1 MSAQKKPVYYVAFA
15 LIALI
20 LLPLLIWL
28 ISLLLRSGKG
38 ADFVTPANGGAE
50 TTSVA
55 PVGFEQ
61 LQIAD
66 RAQTLLDGPIAE
78 AAQAGR
84 LSLQAVL
91 ELRRFEDKAASARA
105 SGNTQKAAKL
115 YTLVV
120 DRAEGMLALLKQVDE
135 ANALRDTVYQR
146 LEEAEPLKAVFS
158 ESYGQAVAAFDQAQ
172 LQLTAENYPACLD
185 SLKQSGEIL
194 DDLANRSE
202 AYITMRLEEAKTAL
216 DGLALEKA
224 LAAYE
229 AILALAPKHA
239 EAMAGLTMVE
249 SIRGIAGDLQA
260 INALEG
266 AGQWEAALGKLEG
279 LLSAKPQ
286 NAYLLARKEQLTEKI
301 RERTFQQRI
310 AEAEAFV
317 AAGDLA
323 SAVAS
328 LEAALKVKNSESIS
342 ARLEDLKKQILTA
355 RLEALLAN
363 GYSALQAGRYA
374 DARDAYKEALGLA
387 PKSKE
392 AQTGYEKAS
401 SMLLSGIRYSQ
412 NLANADKYIASGRY
426 PLAAK
431 FFNKALSS
439 RPSQLA
445 KAQQAK
451 ESTIREI
458 LERESQPVPVR
469 VLSDKK
475 TYVSLTGV
483 FPPERVESKDLS
495 LFPDVYTLKGT
506 RKGYRTIE
514 RTIQI
519 DSTQSGTDIRIQCS
533 EKE

>member
-1 MSAQKKPVYYVAFA
+1 MLKKPILLIVVVLFLDQALKFWIKTNMMLGQEFHIFDWFIIHFTENKGMAFGMEFGGDMGKYVLSIFRIVAIIF
-15 LIALI
+15 IAIYLRKLAISKVKNGILFSISLI
-20 LLPLLIWL
+20 LAGAIGNMIDSAFYGLI
-28 ISLLLRSGKG
+28 
-38 ADFVTPANGGAE
+38 
-50 TTSVA
+50 
-55 PVGFEQ
+55 
-61 LQIAD
+61 
-66 RAQTLLDGPIAE
+66 
-78 AAQAGR
+78 
-84 LSLQAVL
+84 
-91 ELRRFEDKAASARA
+91 
-105 SGNTQKAAKL
+105 
-115 YTLVV
+115 
-120 DRAEGMLALLKQVDE
+120 
-135 ANALRDTVYQR
+135 
-146 LEEAEPLKAVFS
+146 FS

-239 EAMAGLTMVE
+239 EAMAGLTMGE

-323 SAVAS
+323 GAVAS

-483 FPPERVESKDLS
+483 FAPERVESKDLS